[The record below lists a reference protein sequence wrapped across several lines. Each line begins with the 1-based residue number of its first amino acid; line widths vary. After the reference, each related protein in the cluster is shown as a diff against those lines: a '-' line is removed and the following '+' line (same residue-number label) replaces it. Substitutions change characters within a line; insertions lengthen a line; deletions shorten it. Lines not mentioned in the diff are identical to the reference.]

1 MSDKADNFVFF
12 EVCESDDVENAG
24 CLMATF
30 RFEKLV
36 IGNGSIEYT
45 SYCLDEYG
53 EPIMDKNDFVGVGKN
68 CTLSEYEQIFKNK
81 YKGINLNKVDEGL
94 YQLLTKQWK
103 RYGL

>member
-1 MSDKADNFVFF
+1 MNQDFVLFEILENDDN
-12 EVCESDDVENAG
+12 ENSGFLIAS
-24 CLMATF
+24 F

-36 IGNGSIEYT
+36 IGNGSLEYT

-53 EPIMDKNDFVGVGKN
+53 EPIMDKNDFIGVGRN

-81 YKGINLNKVDEGL
+81 YNGINLNKVDIGL

-103 RYGL
+103 KY